1 VTVTL
6 PIKDFIYDY
15 DGTGATRML
24 TDVSDFANLQM
35 FVWAGGVAGVECSPL
50 LYIDNI
56 RVVPN

>member
-1 VTVTL
+1 
-6 PIKDFIYDY
+6 
-15 DGTGATRML
+15 ML